1 MYMDLKIALA
11 QSNFTVGDIKGNAEK
26 IKSNIL
32 EAENNGADIIVF
44 PELALCGYPPL
55 DLVLEHE
62 FIQANESNINEI
74 AQTAKNI
81 VAIVGYVRLFD
92 NKLWNAVAVIQ
103 NGEIYTNVHKIN
115 LPTYDVFDELRYF
128 SYVNNPLPVDIT
140 IKGKKYKLG
149 IEICEDLWD
158 DRYETKVT
166 QELIKKGAE
175 IILNSSA
182 SPFRMGKI
190 NQRIALVREKVSEG
204 KVPFVYTNL
213 VGGQDELIFDGHSF
227 AIDKNGDMAA
237 YLAASQEELAY
248 CHFVNG
254 IVNDVIP
261 EPKADLL
268 DGLRKALNLGIKDY
282 FIKSGFKKAVL
293 GLSGG
298 IDSAL
303 VAILATEALG
313 KENVYGF
320 AMPSQFSSDHS
331 IEDARQLAKNL
342 GIHFDLIEVK
352 PMYDTF
358 MKSLAG
364 QFAGTPFGLAEENLQ
379 ARIRGSILMSLAN
392 KKNALT
398 LTTGN
403 KTEIALGY
411 CTLYGD
417 MCGAIGPISDL
428 NKVDVYALSRYL
440 NEQYGYDVIPQNTID
455 KLPSAELA
463 EDQFDPFDY
472 DVVAPLV
479 DRMLNNEP
487 IEKLI
492 EESGDKDLV
501 YKLLRLLRITEYK
514 RWQAAPGLR
523 VTSKAFGQGRRM
535 PLVNHFR
542 SE

>member
-1 MYMDLKIALA
+1 MDLKIALA